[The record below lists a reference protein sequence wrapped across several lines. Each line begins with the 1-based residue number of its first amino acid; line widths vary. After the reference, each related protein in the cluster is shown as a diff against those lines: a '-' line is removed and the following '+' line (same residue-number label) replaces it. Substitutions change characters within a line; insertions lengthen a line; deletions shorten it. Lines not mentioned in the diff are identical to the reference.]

1 MTEPTNTIMTSYA
14 TQILM
19 DYVAYVINNDYYDDS
34 PPDLE
39 ALKENPYIILLM
51 NRLDALYTS
60 DFILT
65 EDIIRSISIR
75 FTMDQ
80 EEWDSDEYNEY
91 TGYEEYIWDN
101 VIDNT
106 PPTWAE
112 QMAHMVRIPSGP
124 PEIADISSVYE
135 LMLAAPTIEAAAAA

>member
-1 MTEPTNTIMTSYA
+1 MTSYA

-19 DYVAYVINNDYYDDS
+19 DYVAYTISNDYYDDS

-39 ALKENPYIILLM
+39 ALKENPYINLFM

-65 EDIIRSISIR
+65 EDIIETIVIR
-75 FTMDQ
+75 FNRDQ

-91 TGYEEYIWDN
+91 MGYEEYIYDN
-101 VIDNT
+101 VIN
-106 PPTWAE
+106 ANY
-112 QMAHMVRIPSGP
+112 R
-124 PEIADISSVYE
+124 ADTDIYNVASVYE
-135 LMLAAPTIEAAAAA
+135 LMLTAPTNQAAAAA

>member
-1 MTEPTNTIMTSYA
+1 MTSYA

-19 DYVAYVINNDYYDDS
+19 DYVAYVISNDLYDDS

-65 EDIIRSISIR
+65 EDIIRSIGIS

-101 VIDNT
+101 VIN
-106 PPTWAE
+106 
-112 QMAHMVRIPSGP
+112 
-124 PEIADISSVYE
+124 ADYRADTDIYNVASVYE
-135 LMLAAPTIEAAAAA
+135 LMLAAPTNEAAAAA

>member
-1 MTEPTNTIMTSYA
+1 MTEPTNTNATYA

-19 DYVAYVINNDYYDDS
+19 DYVAYIISNDLYDNS

-39 ALKENPYIILLM
+39 ALKENPYMFLFM

-65 EDIIRSISIR
+65 EDLLESISIR
-75 FTMDQ
+75 FNMDQ

-91 TGYEEYIWDN
+91 IGYEEYICDFVINGNHRENTDIYN
-101 VIDNT
+101 V
-106 PPTWAE
+106 A
-112 QMAHMVRIPSGP
+112 
-124 PEIADISSVYE
+124 SVYKFNLNLNE
-135 LMLAAPTIEAAAAA
+135 AAPAA

>member
-19 DYVAYVINNDYYDDS
+19 DYVAYVISNDLYDDS

-65 EDIIRSISIR
+65 EDIIRSIGIR

-101 VIDNT
+101 VIN
-106 PPTWAE
+106 ANY
-112 QMAHMVRIPSGP
+112 R
-124 PEIADISSVYE
+124 ADTDIYNVASIYE
-135 LMLAAPTIEAAAAA
+135 LMIAAPTNEAAAAA

>member
-1 MTEPTNTIMTSYA
+1 MTEPINTNATYA
-14 TQILM
+14 TQILI
-19 DYVAYVINNDYYDDS
+19 DYVAYVISNDLYDDS

-39 ALKENPYIILLM
+39 ALKENPYINLFM

-65 EDIIRSISIR
+65 DDIIRSIAIR
-75 FTMDQ
+75 FNTDQ
-80 EEWDSDEYNEY
+80 EEWESDQYNEY
-91 TGYEEYIWDN
+91 IGYEEYIWDN
-101 VIDNT
+101 IMDHT

-135 LMLAAPTIEAAAAA
+135 LMLAAPTNEAAAAA

>member
-65 EDIIRSISIR
+65 EDIIRSIGIS

-101 VIDNT
+101 VIN
-106 PPTWAE
+106 ANY
-112 QMAHMVRIPSGP
+112 R
-124 PEIADISSVYE
+124 ADTDIYNVASVYE
-135 LMLAAPTIEAAAAA
+135 LMLAAPANEAAAAA